1 MLIGLLEMLLRR
13 FTQHVKDQNWFAV
26 TLDFLIVVAGIFIG
40 LQVSAWN
47 DSRADRV
54 MEREYLE
61 RLQRDME
68 ISVESQKQEFE
79 LERVGI
85 ESMDL
90 LAEALFKK
98 SFSDKAKAATFEALN
113 FMGWVE
119 PPHTNLITIREL
131 QSSGSISLIQ
141 SADIRDAIGNLEFS
155 FGLASHSAKETS
167 AVLSGAQP
175 EIQKWAYM
183 PPSDTGQWGYAT
195 IVDYEY
201 ILTVA
206 HTHKIVSN
214 FSGWFKYHSSLL
226 RAHHEDTIAL
236 RDLVKETLS
245 EMN

>member
-98 SFSDKAKAATFEALN
+98 SFSDKAK
-113 FMGWVE
+113 
-119 PPHTNLITIREL
+119 
-131 QSSGSISLIQ
+131 
-141 SADIRDAIGNLEFS
+141 D
-155 FGLASHSAKETS
+155 
-167 AVLSGAQP
+167 
-175 EIQKWAYM
+175 
-183 PPSDTGQWGYAT
+183 
-195 IVDYEY
+195 
-201 ILTVA
+201 
-206 HTHKIVSN
+206 
-214 FSGWFKYHSSLL
+214 
-226 RAHHEDTIAL
+226 
-236 RDLVKETLS
+236 
-245 EMN
+245 